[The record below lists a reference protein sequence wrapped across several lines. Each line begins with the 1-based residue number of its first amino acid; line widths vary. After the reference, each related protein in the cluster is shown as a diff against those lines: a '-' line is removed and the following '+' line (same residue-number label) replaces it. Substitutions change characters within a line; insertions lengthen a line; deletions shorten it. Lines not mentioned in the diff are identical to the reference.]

1 VRFRSLRSRLLVSIG
16 TRVVALTDATL
27 TYVGRLVSPAV
38 TERVSAD
45 LLKSRDTLVAAPAL
59 QNVSAKT
66 AFT

>member
-1 VRFRSLRSRLLVSIG
+1 MRFRSLRSRLLVAIG
-16 TRVVALTDATL
+16 TRVMALTGATL
-27 TYVGRLVSPAV
+27 TYVGRLVSQAV

-45 LLKSRDTLVAAPAL
+45 LLKSRDTLVATPAL

>member
-1 VRFRSLRSRLLVSIG
+1 
-16 TRVVALTDATL
+16 VALTDATL